1 MGFLSAMKN
10 QGHMIW
16 ANLIRCRITA
26 KGFPFLHQKGL
37 KQDNQRYGRPERA
50 ALIEKRI
57 KQNQKT
63 EIPPTG
69 TAGRE
74 GREKD
79 SGLSS

>member
-1 MGFLSAMKN
+1 MGQLDKVSYHGQRVSLSTSE
-10 QGHMIW
+10 
-16 ANLIRCRITA
+16 R
-26 KGFPFLHQKGL
+26 L

-69 TAGRE
+69 TAGQE

-79 SGLSS
+79 SDLSS